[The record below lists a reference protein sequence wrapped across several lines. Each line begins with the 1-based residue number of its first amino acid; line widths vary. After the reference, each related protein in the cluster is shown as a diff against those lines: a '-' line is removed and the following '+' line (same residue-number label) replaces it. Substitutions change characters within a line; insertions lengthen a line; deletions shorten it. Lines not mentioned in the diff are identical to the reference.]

1 MSITLHSQGQ
11 NSKHA
16 KHMVIIGMLVGKVI
30 QLELVG
36 LSKNCSA
43 FVSKNSEN
51 IEREACIYMR
61 QYNHERMRQSNGA
74 EN

>member
-1 MSITLHSQGQ
+1 
-11 NSKHA
+11 
-16 KHMVIIGMLVGKVI
+16 MVIIGMLVGKVI

-51 IEREACIYMR
+51 IEREACTYMR

-74 EN
+74 ES